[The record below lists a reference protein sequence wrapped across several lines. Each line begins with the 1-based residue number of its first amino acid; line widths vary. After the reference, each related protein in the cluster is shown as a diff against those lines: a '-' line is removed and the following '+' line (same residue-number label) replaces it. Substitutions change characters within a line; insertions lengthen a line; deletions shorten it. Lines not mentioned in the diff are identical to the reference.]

1 MIEKYEGL
9 IRKIDNY
16 LMLNFKQLKKID
28 GLKFSN
34 ICKCYNGAT
43 FKSSDYVTKSPYK
56 LITIK
61 NIDASGFNTESLT
74 YIPSMMKYEKYRLEI
89 GDILLTMTG
98 AYLGRSGIVDEENC
112 YLNQRVL
119 KIECNSKAFLYCFLK
134 IHQND
139 IFALGKGSA
148 QQNLSLT
155 DLNYFRV
162 DYSLDD
168 IIRFQKNDS
177 YIQFILNYK
186 IKIKWLKNL
195 KQKYLKKFFG

>member
-1 MIEKYEGL
+1 MIEKYETL
-9 IRKIDNY
+9 ISKTDNY
-16 LMLNFKQLKKID
+16 LTLQFKQLKKNE

-34 ICKCYNGAT
+34 ISKCYNGGT
-43 FKSSDYVTKSPYK
+43 FKSSDYVTNSPFK

-61 NIDASGFNTESLT
+61 NIDASGFNAESLT
-74 YIPSMMKYEKYRLEI
+74 YIPSMLKYEKYRLEI

-119 KIECNSKAFLYCFLK
+119 KIECESKAFLYCFLK
-134 IHQND
+134 IYQND
-139 IFALGKGSA
+139 ILALGKGSA
-148 QQNLSLT
+148 QQNLSLA
-155 DLNYFRV
+155 DLNNFRV
-162 DYSLDD
+162 DYSLAD
-168 IIRFQKNDS
+168 IMKFQKNDS

-186 IKIKWLKNL
+186 IIIKRLKNL